1 MKMEA
6 LAGDCVVDSG
16 YFGELG
22 KGRGEHE
29 HGLAGRRGWSRSGQ
43 GRSLD

>member
-1 MKMEA
+1 MEA

-22 KGRGEHE
+22 KGRGEH
-29 HGLAGRRGWSRSGQ
+29 GLAGRRGSSQSGQ